1 MSDPFIGQIT
11 LFPYNFA
18 PEGWADCAGQ
28 LLPIQQYA
36 ALFSLLG
43 TAYGGNGSTN
53 FALPNLSGRVAVG
66 QGQPAGGSNYGIG
79 AAGGSETVAL
89 AQAALPAHSHALN
102 ATTGPAT
109 TTAPSGALSHGQA
122 AAQVGQREGRR
133 SIAAEIRA
141 NEGEQRLIL
150 VNWQQLSVA
159 LRPTVRGIAESKKL
173 DLTEIRFH
181 DPILRDVRRP
191 KRGLAGSA
199 WCRFGRYGRAG

>member
-109 TTAPSGALSHGQA
+109 TTAPSGALFATALTA
-122 AAQVGQREGRR
+122 AGRQPDKGNIYNPAR
-133 SIAAEIRA
+133 PDTALAPNAVASAGSSQPH
-141 NEGEQRLIL
+141 NNVQPSL
-150 VNWQQLSVA
+150 A
-159 LRPTVRGIAESKKL
+159 LRYCIAL
-173 DLTEIRFH
+173 QGVY
-181 DPILRDVRRP
+181 PARP
-191 KRGLAGSA
+191 
-199 WCRFGRYGRAG
+199 